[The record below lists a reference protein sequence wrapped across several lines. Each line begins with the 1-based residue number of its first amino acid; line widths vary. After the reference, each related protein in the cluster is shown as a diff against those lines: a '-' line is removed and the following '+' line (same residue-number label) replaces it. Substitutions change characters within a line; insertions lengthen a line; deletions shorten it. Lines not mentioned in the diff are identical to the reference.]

1 METSDQLNIPS
12 TVSDPHYRYKMPKI
26 QTAIQGSG
34 NGIKTKWTNL
44 PEVSKALKVPT
55 EYPLKFIGRELGSN
69 IEIKANSYLINGN
82 HQIDKMQEI
91 LDKFI
96 KKYVLCP
103 KCKLPEIH
111 GKIQV
116 TKDKK
121 EIKCK
126 CRSCGAVS
134 KLDSTHEFATYI
146 QRHPPP
152 YDKDNTPSSGSTE
165 KEVKKTLDKN
175 TRKSIKECCEKIP
188 NVINLNND
196 INDNCNNV
204 KNLINQYNFPIDIKF
219 YVLANGIFDQ
229 NLYTKAFQMKIPLI
243 KFFIFNESDNKND
256 EALFFFLVGLADFI
270 FARKNEKCG
279 QYISSILYYFYNNDI
294 LSEDFWKSVL
304 ENKEQ
309 IKYKSL
315 LFNQDIISKFLK
327 SAEDF
332 SEWIKNGPY
341 EGDEDKN
348 NEEKK
353 EEKKEDEDIDIDNI

>member
-175 TRKSIKECCEKIP
+175 TRKSIKEYCEKIL
-188 NVINLNND
+188 NVIYLNID

-219 YVLANGIFDQ
+219 YILAKGVFDQ
-229 NLYTKAFQMKIPLI
+229 NLYTKAFQMKIHLI
-243 KFFIFNESDNKND
+243 KFFIFNESENKND

-279 QYISSILYYFYNNDI
+279 QYVSSVLYYLYNNDI
-294 LSEDFWKSVL
+294 LSEDFLKSVL
-304 ENKEQ
+304 EQN
-309 IKYKSL
+309 KYKSL
-315 LFNQDIISKFLK
+315 LFNPDIINKFLK
-327 SAEDF
+327 SAE
-332 SEWIKNGPY
+332 
-341 EGDEDKN
+341 
-348 NEEKK
+348 
-353 EEKKEDEDIDIDNI
+353 